1 MDIKVLSALLGH
13 AQASTTLNLYGHVLP
28 DHKISMEKMRGNYMS
43 CSSISGSSDDTS
55 ADVPQT
61 QDPTISAIEDAQ
73 HNQEPAISIA
83 AEDIQGLELSGDT
96 NAAMPQI
103 RDLAIDTNANEKQAQ
118 AS

>member
-1 MDIKVLSALLGH
+1 MRRTGIRL
-13 AQASTTLNLYGHVLP
+13 QWRNFCIST
-28 DHKISMEKMRGNYMS
+28 
-43 CSSISGSSDDTS
+43 
-55 ADVPQT
+55 
-61 QDPTISAIEDAQ
+61 IEDAR
-73 HNQEPAISIA
+73 HNQEPTISIA

>member
-1 MDIKVLSALLGH
+1 MNDFMELFMSAKNGDSSAMEELLH
-13 AQASTTLNLYGHVLP
+13 MYYPLL
-28 DHKISMEKMRGNYMS
+28 
-43 CSSISGSSDDTS
+43 
-55 ADVPQT
+55 
-61 QDPTISAIEDAQ
+61 EDAQ

>member
-1 MDIKVLSALLGH
+1 MELFMSAKNGH

-28 DHKISMEKMRGNYMS
+28 DHKKISMEKMRGNNMS

-55 ADVPQT
+55 ADAPQT
-61 QDPTISAIEDAQ
+61 QDPTISAIENAR
-73 HNQEPAISIA
+73 HNQEPVISIA
-83 AEDIQGLELSGDT
+83 VEDIQGLELSGDT
-96 NAAMPQI
+96 NTAMPQI